1 MKVAVAVMRKME
13 VPAGATPAQA
23 AHDFAKALHERWGVG
38 DAACNNG
45 VLLLLAVEDRQVY
58 ISTGTGEKSCSCCVD
73 VYKRR
78 GPGVFCM
85 LCPAC
90 AASSSLLSSGAPTPT
105 HRPQP
110 PLPAGSKDALTDSR
124 IEDIISDIRPPL
136 RREDYD
142 AAVERAVV
150 DIGLG
155 LAGGEPK
162 GGWVGEWVGGWVGGL
177 LPAGDVPLAGCGSIG
192 GLLGWREAAV
202 WCR

>member
-1 MKVAVAVMRKME
+1 MQVAVAVMRKME

-73 VYKRR
+73 LYKCR

-90 AASSSLLSSGAPTPT
+90 AASSSLLSSQSISSPFRYPFEW
-105 HRPQP
+105 H
-110 PLPAGSKDALTDSR
+110 AL
-124 IEDIISDIRPPL
+124 
-136 RREDYD
+136 
-142 AAVERAVV
+142 
-150 DIGLG
+150 
-155 LAGGEPK
+155 
-162 GGWVGEWVGGWVGGL
+162 
-177 LPAGDVPLAGCGSIG
+177 
-192 GLLGWREAAV
+192 
-202 WCR
+202 